1 VNFLKTDI
9 RLKSV
14 TVTCLAGTLT
24 SQSDQPLWPQCVSY
38 LPCSDPALDP
48 EVMTF
53 DWTSAKG
60 TLPNVTVK
68 YDLKAV
74 FLFIVLKKIL
84 TCQIIAGILYIHG
97 FEKALL

>member
-1 VNFLKTDI
+1 MYFCDICFKTDI
-9 RLKSV
+9 RLNSV
-14 TVTCLAGTLT
+14 TVTCLTGTLT
-24 SQSDQPLWPQCVSY
+24 YQSDHPLWPQCVSY

-68 YDLKAV
+68 YDLKE
-74 FLFIVLKKIL
+74 FLFKKII
-84 TCQIIAGILYIHG
+84 TCQIIAGILYIHS